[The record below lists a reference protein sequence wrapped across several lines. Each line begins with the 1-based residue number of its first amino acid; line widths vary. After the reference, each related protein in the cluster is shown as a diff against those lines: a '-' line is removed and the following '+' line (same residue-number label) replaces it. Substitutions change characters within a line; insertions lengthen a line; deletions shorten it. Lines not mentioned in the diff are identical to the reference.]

1 MVSLSLHTSLV
12 SFCGERE
19 SFVLSFCCEFLLICH
34 LLFDFLLIFVNFHLF
49 VVIWLFLVPLVF
61 AYSIVG
67 RCVCWHVLDF
77 FFLPQ
82 VVDYQSSSRFSLVIL
97 CLCGCCFLAFLAF
110 DSFSLVWI
118 VTFLRSFYIFL
129 YLSLFIVCLHFYG
142 LFTTLCSWCA
152 SLWSFW
158 VCDFLFIF
166 CYLVVIVAVLLNLQF
181 ILVILHLFVAAWG
194 LTSVSLFWRFCNFCC
209 YCVFWVSLWLMCVSL
224 YWISFP
230 FVDFWLLVFF
240 GPFVPFWCNFT
251 FLCSCLMCLSMKTDD
266 SHSTVNR
273 GSDSETSYLPLSLH
287 ACIYSI
293 KKAAFHPDHTSEV
306 ELMMMIET
314 WNSTAEMLCVCSV

>member
-1 MVSLSLHTSLV
+1 MCLLTCVWFLLSSSGCGFSIFFTIFTRHFVSLWLLFFSISCIWFFFPGVDCYLFAVILHFFVLV
-12 SFCGERE
+12 SFYCV
-19 SFVLSFCCEFLLICH
+19 FTLLWSVYNC
-34 LLFDFLLIFVNFHLF
+34 LQLVCFF
-49 VVIWLFLVPLVF
+49 VVI
-61 AYSIVG
+61 
-67 RCVCWHVLDF
+67 
-77 FFLPQ
+77 
-82 VVDYQSSSRFSLVIL
+82 
-97 CLCGCCFLAFLAF
+97 
-110 DSFSLVWI
+110 
-118 VTFLRSFYIFL
+118 
-129 YLSLFIVCLHFYG
+129 LS
-142 LFTTLCSWCA
+142 
-152 SLWSFW
+152 
-158 VCDFLFIF
+158 VCDFFSF

-181 ILVILHLFVAAWG
+181 VLVILHLFVAAWG
-194 LTSVSLFWRFCNFCC
+194 LTSVSLFWRFCNFFPAT
-209 YCVFWVSLWLMCVSL
+209 VFFGSLCDWCASL
-224 YWISFP
+224 CIG
-230 FVDFWLLVFF
+230 LVFRLWTFGFCFFF

>member
-1 MVSLSLHTSLV
+1 MVVFGPIGFCLQYRRQVCLLTCAWFLLSSSGCGLSIFFTIFTRHFVSLW
-12 SFCGERE
+12 
-19 SFVLSFCCEFLLICH
+19 LLFFSISCIWFFFPGVDCH
-34 LLFDFLLIFVNFHLF
+34 L
-49 VVIWLFLVPLVF
+49 F
-61 AYSIVG
+61 A
-67 RCVCWHVLDF
+67 
-77 FFLPQ
+77 
-82 VVDYQSSSRFSLVIL
+82 VIL
-97 CLCGCCFLAFLAF
+97 
-110 DSFSLVWI
+110 
-118 VTFLRSFYIFL
+118 
-129 YLSLFIVCLHFYG
+129 HF
-142 LFTTLCSWCA
+142 F
-152 SLWSFW
+152 
-158 VCDFLFIF
+158 V
-166 CYLVVIVAVLLNLQF
+166 

>member
-1 MVSLSLHTSLV
+1 MVVFGPIGFCLQYRRQVCLLTCAWFLLSSSGCGLSIFFTIFTRHFVSLWLLFFSISCIWFFFPGVDCHLFAVILHFFVLV
-12 SFCGERE
+12 SFYCV
-19 SFVLSFCCEFLLICH
+19 FTLLWSVYNSLQLVC
-34 LLFDFLLIFVNFHLF
+34 FF
-49 VVIWLFLVPLVF
+49 VVI
-61 AYSIVG
+61 
-67 RCVCWHVLDF
+67 
-77 FFLPQ
+77 
-82 VVDYQSSSRFSLVIL
+82 
-97 CLCGCCFLAFLAF
+97 
-110 DSFSLVWI
+110 
-118 VTFLRSFYIFL
+118 
-129 YLSLFIVCLHFYG
+129 LS
-142 LFTTLCSWCA
+142 
-152 SLWSFW
+152 

-209 YCVFWVSLWLMCVSL
+209 YCVFSVSLWLMCVSL
-224 YWISFP
+224 YWIRFP

>member
-1 MVSLSLHTSLV
+1 MSL
-12 SFCGERE
+12 
-19 SFVLSFCCEFLLICH
+19 
-34 LLFDFLLIFVNFHLF
+34 
-49 VVIWLFLVPLVF
+49 WLF
-61 AYSIVG
+61 
-67 RCVCWHVLDF
+67 
-77 FFLPQ
+77 
-82 VVDYQSSSRFSLVIL
+82 FS
-97 CLCGCCFLAFLAF
+97 AFLVF

-118 VTFLRSFYIFL
+118 VTSLWSFYIFL

-142 LFTTLCSWCA
+142 LFTSLCGWCA

-158 VCDFLFIF
+158 VSVIFF
-166 CYLVVIVAVLLNLQF
+166 CYLVVIVAVLLNLKF
-181 ILVILHLFVAAWG
+181 VLVILHLFVAVWD
-194 LTSVSLFWRFCNFCC
+194 LTSVSLFWRFCNFFPAS
-209 YCVFWVSLWLMCVSL
+209 VFFGSLCDWYASL
-224 YWISFP
+224 CIG
-230 FVDFWLLVFF
+230 LLFRLWTFGFCFF

-273 GSDSETSYLPLSLH
+273 GSDSETSYLPFPSLH

-293 KKAAFHPDHTSEV
+293 KKAAFHPDHTSQV